1 LSHLPTPDLATLPS
15 VRIGLIADTHVFPNG
30 ARQLSPHVLSYFDRA
45 GLDLILHA
53 GDVCHQRVLDALADC
68 APVIAVRGNN
78 DSGEFGDGLPLIY
91 KATFASRKLC
101 LLHGHL
107 IEGSA
112 RKSAARFAADADVV
126 VYGHSH
132 TPMIERIGEALTVN
146 PGSPT
151 DKRFEPHFGI
161 ALLDIAPDR
170 IWPELVLFDDPRA
183 LDRATVPPRHGHAP
197 AGQ

>member
-1 LSHLPTPDLATLPS
+1 MARLSHLPTPDLATAPS
-15 VRIGLIADTHVFPNG
+15 VRLGLISDTHVFPNG
-30 ARQLSPHVLSYFDRA
+30 ARQISPHVLAYFDRA

-53 GDVCHQRVLDALADC
+53 GDVCHQGVLDALAEC

-78 DSGEFGDGLPLIY
+78 DSGAFGETLPLIY
-91 KATFASRKLC
+91 KTTFASRRLC

-112 RKSAARFAADADVV
+112 RRSAARMAADADVV

-132 TPMIERIGEALTVN
+132 VPMIERVGDAVTVN

-151 DKRFEPHFGI
+151 DRRFEPHFGI
-161 ALLDIAPDR
+161 AILDIAPDR
-170 IWPELVLFDDPRA
+170 IWPELILFNDPA
-183 LDRATVPPRHGHAP
+183 DLDRATVLPR
-197 AGQ
+197 

>member
-1 LSHLPTPDLATLPS
+1 
-15 VRIGLIADTHVFPNG
+15 LISDTHVFPNG
-30 ARQLSPHVLSYFDRA
+30 ARQVSPHVMSYFDRA

-53 GDVCHQRVLDALADC
+53 GDVCYQGVLDALAES

-78 DSGEFGDGLPLIY
+78 DSGEFGEKLPLIY
-91 KATFASRKLC
+91 KATYASRRLC

-112 RKSAARFAADADVV
+112 RKSAARMAADADVV

-132 TPMIERIGEALTVN
+132 VPKIERVGEALTVN

-161 ALLDIAPDR
+161 AILDITPDR
-170 IWPELVLFDDPRA
+170 IWPELILFNDPKD
-183 LDRATVPPRHGHAP
+183 LDRATVPPRQAL
-197 AGQ
+197 